1 MGERR
6 NKRSLWVRKA
16 DVLIGRILWA
26 RCCVPSAS
34 RRLRNL
40 QVQFSRLA
48 DVATRR
54 RQIWLLRMEGICSR
68 GHKLSVLSGLR
79 TVYMLCSAE
88 NPHID
93 KESVRTLIL
102 YDRSHCREIPCQ

>member
-68 GHKLSVLSGLR
+68 GHKIFVLSGLG
-79 TVYMLCSAE
+79 
-88 NPHID
+88 
-93 KESVRTLIL
+93 IL
-102 YDRSHCREIPCQ
+102 YMISSAYNLLIDIDVISTLFLYD